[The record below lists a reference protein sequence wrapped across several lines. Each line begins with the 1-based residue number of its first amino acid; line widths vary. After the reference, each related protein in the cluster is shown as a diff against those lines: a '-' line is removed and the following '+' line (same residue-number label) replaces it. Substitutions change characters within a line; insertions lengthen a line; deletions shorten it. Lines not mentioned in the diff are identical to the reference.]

1 MNLYVYSDPSFRRTH
16 WFSHIFCGITEAAE
30 KRRYRL
36 VLLTE
41 APRSAEDIA
50 GSGPRPVIIVIGNS
64 AAALGEP
71 LKRMWGAGI
80 HTILVNFT
88 ADVPSPHAS
97 VITMDYADAVVQ
109 GHPRPARRR
118 ADKDGA
124 LRVYPDSRP
133 DRIKQIG
140 FLAEMSR
147 LGVKA
152 PEADVFTVSG
162 DLGACVSA
170 FLPVSGRYDSVIC
183 GNDLAPSL

>member
-109 GHPRPARRR
+109 GIRALRGGGQGRRSSASIRIRGRTGSSRSGFSPKCRASASKRRR
-118 ADKDGA
+118 RMC
-124 LRVYPDSRP
+124 LPYPG
-133 DRIKQIG
+133 I
-140 FLAEMSR
+140 
-147 LGVKA
+147 
-152 PEADVFTVSG
+152 
-162 DLGACVSA
+162 SA
-170 FLPVSGRYDSVIC
+170 HVCPHFCP
-183 GNDLAPSL
+183 